1 MRKTFLADFL
11 ESRQIHRPLAIHK
24 EEMREARCE
33 QKPVISSRLLDD
45 MTSLDRFEAVG
56 EYAKIALSTEEQFN
70 GLNSLQL
77 TCPTKLDHWPR
88 AYGRIYSIP
97 AAIALY
103 CMDRLLCNIKKADV
117 FISENTEYL
126 RKISWCAYVASLI
139 FFILGFMRPTGFVIA
154 FAGFFVGLILRV
166 VKNVFA
172 QAVLIREENEFTI

>member
-1 MRKTFLADFL
+1 MKHEQKSLIMTIWIVKAMMVLLPFIAVGMPF
-11 ESRQIHRPLAIHK
+11 IVGWYTG
-24 EEMREARCE
+24 MREE
-33 QKPVISSRLLDD
+33 LYP
-45 MTSLDRFEAVG
+45 F
-56 EYAKIALSTEEQFN
+56 YW
-70 GLNSLQL
+70 
-77 TCPTKLDHWPR
+77 PTLVL
-88 AYGRIYSIP
+88 AACCLIP

-139 FFILGFMRPTGFVIA
+139 FFILGFMRPIGFVIA